1 MTIQSVLQSKAAL
14 CRFITGND
22 TGTTGSHQAGF
33 YIPKCASKFLFE
45 EPGKKGEN
53 KEKTVKIVWQ
63 GDFTTE
69 SCMKYY
75 GKGTRN
81 EYRITRFGRDFPF
94 LEDDNVGDLLV
105 LAKFTEEDYVGYVLS
120 SDDDIDDFF
129 AYFNLAP
136 NDTNKLIDVGGVV
149 APDDRMRHLMD
160 EFVAQ
165 FDAFPETRQMASG
178 AQLCYN
184 KIYHV
189 DDKAI
194 RENPDSILLDWYDSE
209 FKLFKF
215 MEEKVCFGIISKPF
229 SSVES
234 FAKTANTILN
244 RRKSRAGKSLEHHLA
259 TLFSCNGLVY
269 EEQVL
274 TEGKKKPDFIFPNG
288 ECYHDM
294 LFPADDLVMLGV
306 KTSCKD
312 RWRQVLTEADRVD
325 KKHLFTIQQ
334 GISKGQLKE
343 MYDARLTLVVP
354 RKNISSFPLEY
365 QDKISDIAGFI
376 RFVSE
381 KQAHLP
387 KSYIMK

>member
-1 MTIQSVLQSKAAL
+1 MAIQSVQQSKAAL

-149 APDDRMRHLMD
+149 APDDGMRHLMD

-189 DDKAI
+189 DDKVI
-194 RENPDSILLDWYDSE
+194 RENPDGILLDWYDSE
-209 FKLFKF
+209 FKLFKL
-215 MEEKVCFGIISKPF
+215 MEEKVCLGIISKPF

-312 RWRQVLTEADRVD
+312 RWRQVLTEADRVG

-381 KQAHLP
+381 KQSHLP
-387 KSYIMK
+387 KSYFIK